1 MSNEIFDQQLALS
14 MQRLEE
20 LWRRADKLPQL
31 SVTPKRQSEEFPEV
45 SQELLRQSLTELT
58 CSLEE
63 LQVIVEEL
71 HQQNQ
76 ELLESRMAVDAER
89 QRYQELFELA
99 LDGYLVTTEDGTIL
113 EANQTATDLFNISK
127 KRVVGKPLV
136 IFIDAEARQD
146 FYSKLKQLQTGESI
160 KNWHVRIQR
169 RRGVCFTASIAVL
182 PIQDSQGKV
191 QRLRWRLLELTSI
204 QNKNL
209 IQQQSVSVQP
219 WRHENSK
226 ASPHPQE
233 ARLDEAISDRKQ
245 LKTAQPQVVAPLA
258 AKDEEL
264 LGVSTPRIETPSQH
278 LGVSVEQLGKVLNDI
293 LSSSSDFLFIC
304 DRAGK
309 YIYVNV
315 AAANA
320 WNLTQSDFIGKSW
333 RQVELPAKIVEQFE
347 AQQET
352 VFATGSSLC
361 DRASFPIGEELRDY
375 EYTMTKFSDI
385 NSSRE
390 VVVVTFK
397 EVTEHKRAVV
407 AANGTLAKEAESSTH
422 KSRFTSVF
430 AHELRNPINNI
441 LACSK
446 LLENNTQPEVDTK
459 KLDYLQRI
467 QVNIKR
473 INQLLDDLLLLG
485 KVEAGQIQL
494 KPALID
500 LTEFCRR
507 VMKEL
512 QQDAGSQ
519 HKIIFSTQGK
529 PCGVWDE
536 KLLRQTLR
544 NLLLNAIQSSPKGS
558 EIQLEVVAQ
567 GREVIFRI
575 QDSGNGIPEEEQE
588 LLGNAFQEGTNVG
601 LIEGN
606 SLRLLLVKQCV
617 EVQKGD
623 IFIENQVDVGT
634 TFTVTLPLNQRVAK
648 KK

>member
-20 LWRRADKLPQL
+20 LWRRADELPQP
-31 SVTPKRQSEEFPEV
+31 SVTSRRQAEELPEA

-63 LQVIVEEL
+63 LHVIVEEL
-71 HQQNQ
+71 HQQNH

-99 LDGYLVTTEDGTIL
+99 PDGYLVTTEDGTIL

-146 FYSKLKQLQTGESI
+146 FYSRLKQLQTGESI

-169 RRGVCFTASIAVL
+169 RRGVCLTASIAVL

-191 QRLRWRLLELTSI
+191 TRLRWRLLELTSI
-204 QNKNL
+204 PNKNS
-209 IQQQSVSVQP
+209 IQQQSVSLHP
-219 WRHENSK
+219 RSHENSK
-226 ASPHPQE
+226 ASPHLQE
-233 ARLDEAISDRKQ
+233 AHLYEPSSDRQQ
-245 LKTAQPQVVAPLA
+245 LQTAPPGIAPLA
-258 AKDEEL
+258 AKEEQPL
-264 LGVSTPRIETPSQH
+264 CASTPRVETHSQP

-309 YIYVNV
+309 YIYVNQ
-315 AAANA
+315 AAAKA
-320 WNLTQSDFIGKSW
+320 WNLPQSDLIGKSW
-333 RQVELPAKIVEQFE
+333 RQVKFPAEIVEQFE
-347 AQQET
+347 AQQEK

-361 DRASFPIGEELRDY
+361 AQASFSLGEELRDY
-375 EYTMTKFSDI
+375 EYTMTKLSDI

-397 EVTEHKRAVV
+397 EVTEHKKAV
-407 AANGTLAKEAESSTH
+407 AAAKVTLAKAGESSTH
-422 KSRFTSVF
+422 KSRLTSAF

-467 QVNIKR
+467 QVNVKR
-473 INQLLDDLLLLG
+473 INQLLDDLLLIG
-485 KVEAGQIQL
+485 KIETGQIQL
-494 KPALID
+494 KPALMD

-519 HKIIFSTQGK
+519 HKITFSTQGK

-536 KLLRQTLR
+536 KLLRQTLM

-558 EIQLEVVAQ
+558 EIQLEVVGQ
-567 GREVIFRI
+567 GRQVIFRI

-617 EVQKGD
+617 EVQKGE

>member
-20 LWRRADKLPQL
+20 LWRRADKLPQPT
-31 SVTPKRQSEEFPEV
+31 VTPKRQSEELPEV

-63 LQVIVEEL
+63 LQVMVEEL

-76 ELLESRMAVDAER
+76 ELLESHMAVDAER

-169 RRGVCFTASIAVL
+169 RRGVCFTASIVVF
-182 PIQDSQGKV
+182 PIQNAQGKV
-191 QRLRWRLLELTSI
+191 QRLRWRLLELTPI

-219 WRHENSK
+219 RRHENSK

-233 ARLDEAISDRKQ
+233 ARPDEAISDRKQ

-258 AKDEEL
+258 AKDEDL

-278 LGVSVEQLGKVLNDI
+278 LGVSVGQLGKVLNDI

-309 YIYVNV
+309 YLYVNV

-333 RQVELPAKIVEQFE
+333 RQVELPAEIVEQFE

-407 AANGTLAKEAESSTH
+407 AANGTLAKEVESSTH

-558 EIQLEVVAQ
+558 EIQLEVVGQ

-588 LLGNAFQEGTNVG
+588 LLGNAFQEGTNIG